1 MHKFSHANFLSI
13 LTFDSLL
20 GTLHEDS
27 SRTWMQRRIRVPV
40 LRLALTDMLQIINAN
55 PTLWQVLLQVARGA
69 LRSHLLAPN
78 LWTGVDATAILVP
91 HVPM

>member
-1 MHKFSHANFLSI
+1 MFPVNLQHIPTLN
-13 LTFDSLL
+13 SLL

-27 SRTWMQRRIRVPV
+27 ARARVQRRIGVPV
-40 LRLALTDMLQIINAN
+40 LRLAFTDMLQIVNAN
-55 PTLWQVLLQVARGA
+55 PALRQVLLEVARGA
-69 LRSHLLAPN
+69 LGPHLLAPD